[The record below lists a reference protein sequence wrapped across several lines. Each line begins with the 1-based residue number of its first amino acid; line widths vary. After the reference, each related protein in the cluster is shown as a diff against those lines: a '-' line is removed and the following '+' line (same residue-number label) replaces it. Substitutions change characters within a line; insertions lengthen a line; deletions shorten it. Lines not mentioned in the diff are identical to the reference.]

1 MKPDNEDESIIE
13 RGVSNNDSMTQ
24 KNNLA
29 NLIDEEVSMQQPP

>member
-29 NLIDEEVSMQQPP
+29 NLIEEEVSM